1 MKAAIRFVVCS
12 KNMFYHQFDVS
23 MLSFKII
30 LYPILVCWSSSKTQI
45 TSTFLVIK
53 SFQRHLMSKHL
64 NTTFRFGR
72 ASMKWQQQA
81 KQRYRLLRSTVVN
94 DIEKRWRDMSAF
106 LTHATFFFSFIFCSV
121 GRTFVDTPF
130 VIIEAAVFM
139 QSNAENM
146 KNKHNNTQHWSVS
159 E

>member
-23 MLSFKII
+23 MISFKII

-53 SFQRHLMSKHL
+53 SFQRHLMSKRL

-106 LTHATFFFSFIFCSV
+106 LTHATFFFFFYFLFGRKNFCWYAIRYHR
-121 GRTFVDTPF
+121 GGCFYAIQCWEYEKQT
-130 VIIEAAVFM
+130 
-139 QSNAENM
+139 
-146 KNKHNNTQHWSVS
+146 K
-159 E
+159 